1 MTIEGIMSFLK
12 VPPFKAFTLQ
22 SDGGETY
29 RVVTMESIH
38 LAEKLG
44 LVILYPPDGSL
55 VMLDLWQITSATYPP
70 PSKSAK
76 KAK

>member
-1 MTIEGIMSFLK
+1 
-12 VPPFKAFTLQ
+12 
-22 SDGGETY
+22 
-29 RVVTMESIH
+29 MESIH

-55 VMLDLWQITSATYPP
+55 VMLDLRQITSATYPP